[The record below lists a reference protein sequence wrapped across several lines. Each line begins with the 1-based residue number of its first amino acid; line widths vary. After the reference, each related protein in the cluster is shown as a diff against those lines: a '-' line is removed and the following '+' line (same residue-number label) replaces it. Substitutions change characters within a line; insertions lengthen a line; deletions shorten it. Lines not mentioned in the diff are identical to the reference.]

1 MTVKIAL
8 AQTPGSSSVHEN
20 IETARRIAGQAAQAG
35 GDLVVFP
42 EMFMALPQPG
52 QPLGAVAEP
61 IDGPFTTALSELA
74 REHRIAVASGF
85 WEKADQ
91 EPDKAINAAVVFD
104 SHGDLLASY
113 RKIHLFN
120 ALSVRE
126 SDTMIGGRT
135 PPPIFAVGPLR
146 IGLAICYDLR
156 FPELFRYLAGHGA
169 DLILVPSAWYS
180 GPMKE
185 EHWLTLLQARAIE
198 NTCYVAGA
206 DLCGG
211 LFAARSAIFDPYGV
225 AIAGAGEGETL
236 LTASVST
243 ERVREIREKLPTLS
257 HVQSHLFQD

>member
-1 MTVKIAL
+1 MTMKLAL
-8 AQTPGSSSVHEN
+8 VQTAGSVSAPEN
-20 IETARRIAGQAAQAG
+20 IETARRFIGQAAQAG

-61 IDGPFTTALSELA
+61 IDGPFGTALSALA
-74 REHRIAVASGF
+74 REHRIGVASGL
-85 WEKADQ
+85 WEKSDQ
-91 EPDKAINAAVVFD
+91 EPDKAVNAAVVFD
-104 SHGDLLASY
+104 DSGELLASY
-113 RKIHLFN
+113 RKVHLFN

-126 SDTMIGGRT
+126 SDTMLGGLT
-135 PPPIFAVGPLR
+135 PPPIFSVGSLR

-169 DLILVPSAWYS
+169 DLILVPSAWYA

-211 LFAARSAIFDPYGV
+211 SFAARSAIFDPFGV
-225 AIAGAGEGETL
+225 TLADAGEGETL
-236 LTASVST
+236 LTASIST
-243 ERVREIREKLPTLS
+243 KRVREIREKLPTLR

>member
-1 MTVKIAL
+1 MTMKLAL
-8 AQTPGSSSVHEN
+8 VQTAGSVSAPEN
-20 IETARRIAGQAAQAG
+20 IETARRFIGQAAQAG

-52 QPLGAVAEP
+52 QPLGAVAES
-61 IDGPFTTALSELA
+61 IDGPFGAALSELA
-74 REHRIAVASGF
+74 RQHRIGVVSGF
-85 WEKADQ
+85 WEKAEQ
-91 EPDKAINAAVVFD
+91 EPDKAINAVVVFD
-104 SHGDLLASY
+104 SQGDLLASY

-126 SDTMIGGRT
+126 SDTMIGGWT
-135 PPPIFAVGPLR
+135 PPPTFAVGALR

-169 DLILVPSAWYS
+169 DLILVPSAWYA

-198 NTCYVAGA
+198 NTCYVAGV

-211 LFAARSAIFDPYGV
+211 LFAGRSVIFDPYGV
-225 AIAGAGEGETL
+225 AIAAAGEGETL
-236 LTASVST
+236 LTATIST